1 VFIVH
6 RPVDALLAALTW
18 LAFAAAPLALAD
30 APIDAQAHCGVTTSQ
45 EAAWMAERL
54 FEQGVYERAGHC
66 YEAAGDF
73 RHANVAFVKAVE
85 AQSNAAES
93 RLSAQRDQAKALF
106 RQVEQSFR

>member
-6 RPVDALLAALTW
+6 RPVDALLAALAW
-18 LAFAAAPLALAD
+18 LSFAAAPLALAD

-54 FEQGVYERAGHC
+54 FEQGVYERAGQC

>member
-1 VFIVH
+1 MFIVH
-6 RPVDALLAALTW
+6 RPVDALLAALAW
-18 LAFAAAPLALAD
+18 LSFAAAPLALAD
-30 APIDAQAHCGVTTSQ
+30 APIDAQVHCGVTTSQ
-45 EAAWMAERL
+45 EAARMAERL
-54 FEQGVYERAGHC
+54 FEQGAYERAGQC

-106 RQVEQSFR
+106 RQVEHSFR